1 MNNNELY
8 LALSDPFPVEME
20 RTVNKSGRA
29 LTYLPIA
36 EVINKMNKV
45 IGIGNWSSE
54 VVSIGRDALDP
65 DWVIAHVRV
74 SITVPSNQ
82 TNEKVHATYDGV
94 GGQAVKRKKTG
105 EILDL
110 GDEFKG
116 AVSDALK
123 KAPTTQSMPM
133 RRTKPRSHRLLKSL
147 PNRLLRKRTRT
158 RCGMLLTNTSP
169 PWTRVRRPHLENGGR
184 TPTRASRSQSVVAQ
198 PQRRNSKPVSP
209 RSSGSNLAQQRRK
222 TEPWRRCPR
231 GSRRR
236 PFQHGFSVR

>member
-1 MNNNELY
+1 MNMNNNELY

-123 KAPTTQSMPM
+123 KALQQIGLGLYLARTDDAIYADEAYEAPVASVVEKPVKQVAGKTDEDKMWDAFDEHISAMDKGEKAALGEWWQSTYPSEPKPKRGGPTTKAQLKACVAEIL
-133 RRTKPRSHRLLKSL
+133 RIKLGATTK
-147 PNRLLRKRTRT
+147 
-158 RCGMLLTNTSP
+158 
-169 PWTRVRRPHLENGGR
+169 ED
-184 TPTRASRSQSVVAQ
+184 
-198 PQRRNSKPVSP
+198 
-209 RSSGSNLAQQRRK
+209 
-222 TEPWRRCPR
+222 
-231 GSRRR
+231 
-236 PFQHGFSVR
+236 